1 MSIDW
6 VTVLEQIANF
16 LVLLWLLKR
25 FLYRPILDGI
35 DAREAEISKRMAAA
49 EQAQQEAKAAESQY
63 VKQRAQLV
71 SEQDALLEKALA
83 ATEGQ
88 RDDLL
93 AEARAKLQQE
103 QQDWRKHLEHERQ
116 AFNARLQ
123 QSGSDALLKLTRKAL
138 HELADET
145 LEDAIVR
152 HIGKQLQPMVGELT
166 QAAAG
171 RQKAQVTTRD
181 TLPAA
186 TQALLQT
193 EVQQWLPDVTL
204 NFATDERQARGL
216 VMQVGG
222 AQVAWTTDSYMDEL
236 AELLTQHA
244 ASAAAARLAVDDR
257 QGS

>member
-6 VTVLEQIANF
+6 VTVLAQIANF

-35 DAREAEISKRMAAA
+35 DAREAQISKRMAAA

-63 VKQRAQLV
+63 IKQRAQLV
-71 SEQDALLEKALA
+71 TEHDALLEKALA
-83 ATEGQ
+83 ATEDQ

-93 AEARAKLQQE
+93 AAARVKLEQE

-116 AFNARLQ
+116 AFNTRLQ
-123 QSGSDALLKLTRKAL
+123 QSGSDALLRLTRKAL
-138 HELADET
+138 HDLADET

-152 HIGKQLQPMVGELT
+152 HIGKQLQPMVGELR

-171 RQKAQVTTRD
+171 SKKAQVTTRD
-181 TLPAA
+181 ALAQDA
-186 TQALLQT
+186 QALLQS
-193 EVQQWLPDVTL
+193 EVQQWLPDVAL
-204 NFATDERQARGL
+204 SFATDAQQAPGL
-216 VMQVGG
+216 IMQVGG

-236 AELLTQHA
+236 AQLLTQHA
-244 ASAAAARLAVDDR
+244 SSAASLRLDTDER
-257 QGS
+257 

>member
-6 VTVLEQIANF
+6 VTVLAQVANF

-35 DAREAEISKRMAAA
+35 DAREAKISQRMAAA
-49 EQAQQEAKAAESQY
+49 EQAQQDAKAAESQY

-83 ATEGQ
+83 ATEDQ

-93 AEARAKLQQE
+93 ADARAKLQQE
-103 QQDWRKHLEHERQ
+103 QLDWRKHLEHERQ
-116 AFNARLQ
+116 AFNTRLQ
-123 QSGSDALLKLTRKAL
+123 QTGSDALLKLTRKAL
-138 HELADET
+138 HDLADDT

-152 HIGKQLQPMVGELT
+152 HIGKQLQPMAGELV
-166 QAAAG
+166 QASAG
-171 RQKAQVTTRD
+171 SKKAQVTTRD
-181 TLPAA
+181 ALPAA
-186 TQALLQT
+186 TQVLVQA
-193 EVQQWLPDVTL
+193 EVQQWLPDVAL
-204 NFATDERQARGL
+204 SFVTDALQAPGL

-236 AELLTQHA
+236 AELLSQHA
-244 ASAAAARLAVDDR
+244 TSAASVRLATDDR
-257 QGS
+257 

>member
-6 VTVLEQIANF
+6 VTVLAQIANF

-35 DAREAEISKRMAAA
+35 DAREAEIAKRMADA
-49 EQAQQEAKAAESQY
+49 EQAQQAAQTAQSQY

-71 SEQDALLEKALA
+71 SDQDALLEKALA
-83 ATEGQ
+83 ATEEQ

-93 AEARAKLQQE
+93 SAARTQLQQE

-116 AFNARLQ
+116 AFNQRLQ
-123 QSGSDALLKLTRKAL
+123 QSGADALLRLTRKAL
-138 HELADET
+138 HDLADAG

-152 HIGKQLQPMVGELT
+152 HIGQQLQPMAAELV

-171 RQKAQVTTRD
+171 SQVAQVTTREA
-181 TLPAA
+181 LPAA
-186 TQALLQT
+186 TQSLLEQ
-193 EVQQWLPDVTL
+193 EVQQWLPKVQLTFVTD
-204 NFATDERQARGL
+204 AQQAPGL
-216 VMQVGG
+216 MMQVGG

-244 ASAAAARLAVDDR
+244 SSAATLRLTAAGA
-257 QGS
+257 QGE

>member
-6 VTVLEQIANF
+6 VTVLAQIANF

-35 DAREAEISKRMAAA
+35 DAREAQISKRMAAA

-71 SEQDALLEKALA
+71 TEHDALLEKALA
-83 ATEGQ
+83 ATEDQ

-93 AEARAKLQQE
+93 AAARVKLEQE

-116 AFNARLQ
+116 AFNTRLQ
-123 QSGSDALLKLTRKAL
+123 QSGSDALLRLTRKAL
-138 HELADET
+138 HDLADET

-152 HIGKQLQPMVGELT
+152 HIGKQLQPMVGELR
-166 QAAAG
+166 QAAADSK
-171 RQKAQVTTRD
+171 KAQVTTRD
-181 TLPAA
+181 ALAQD
-186 TQALLQT
+186 TQALLQS
-193 EVQQWLPDVTL
+193 EVQQWLPDVAL
-204 NFATDERQARGL
+204 SFATDAQQAPGL
-216 VMQVGG
+216 IMQVGG

-236 AELLTQHA
+236 AQLLTQHA
-244 ASAAAARLAVDDR
+244 SSATSLRLDTDER
-257 QGS
+257 

>member
-6 VTVLEQIANF
+6 VTVLAQIANF

-35 DAREAEISKRMAAA
+35 DAREAQISKRMAAA

-83 ATEGQ
+83 ATEDQ

-93 AEARAKLQQE
+93 AAARVKLEQE

-116 AFNARLQ
+116 AFNTRLQ
-123 QSGSDALLKLTRKAL
+123 QSGSDALLRLTRKAL
-138 HELADET
+138 HDLADET

-152 HIGKQLQPMVGELT
+152 HIGKQLQPMVGELR
-166 QAAAG
+166 QAAADSK
-171 RQKAQVTTRD
+171 KAQVTTRD
-181 TLPAA
+181 GLAKD
-186 TQALLQT
+186 TQALLQS
-193 EVQQWLPDVTL
+193 EVQQWLPDVAL
-204 NFATDERQARGL
+204 SFATDAQQAPGL
-216 VMQVGG
+216 IMQVGG

-236 AELLTQHA
+236 AQLLTQHA
-244 ASAAAARLAVDDR
+244 SSAASLRLDTDER
-257 QGS
+257 

>member
-6 VTVLEQIANF
+6 VTVLAQIANF

-35 DAREAEISKRMAAA
+35 DAREAQISKRMAAA

-71 SEQDALLEKALA
+71 TEHDALLEKALA
-83 ATEGQ
+83 ATEDQ

-93 AEARAKLQQE
+93 AAARVKLEQE

-116 AFNARLQ
+116 AFNTRLQ
-123 QSGSDALLKLTRKAL
+123 QSGSDALLRLTRKAL
-138 HELADET
+138 HDLADET

-152 HIGKQLQPMVGELT
+152 HIGKQLQPMVGELR
-166 QAAAG
+166 QAAADSK
-171 RQKAQVTTRD
+171 KAQVTTRD
-181 TLPAA
+181 ALAQD
-186 TQALLQT
+186 TQALLQS
-193 EVQQWLPDVTL
+193 EVQQWLPDVAL
-204 NFATDERQARGL
+204 SFATDAQQAPGL
-216 VMQVGG
+216 IMQVGG

-236 AELLTQHA
+236 AQLLTQHA
-244 ASAAAARLAVDDR
+244 SSTASLRLDTDER
-257 QGS
+257 

>member
-6 VTVLEQIANF
+6 VTVLAQIANF

-35 DAREAEISKRMAAA
+35 DAREAQISKRMAAA

-71 SEQDALLEKALA
+71 TEHDALLEKALA
-83 ATEGQ
+83 ATEDQ

-93 AEARAKLQQE
+93 AAARVKLEQE

-116 AFNARLQ
+116 AFNTRLQ
-123 QSGSDALLKLTRKAL
+123 QSGSDALLRLTRKAL
-138 HELADET
+138 HDLADET

-152 HIGKQLQPMVGELT
+152 HIGKQLQPMVGELR
-166 QAAAG
+166 QAAADSK
-171 RQKAQVTTRD
+171 KAQVTTRD
-181 TLPAA
+181 ALAQD
-186 TQALLQT
+186 TQALLQS
-193 EVQQWLPDVTL
+193 EVQQWLPDVAL
-204 NFATDERQARGL
+204 SFATDAQQAPGL
-216 VMQVGG
+216 IMQVGG

-236 AELLTQHA
+236 AQLLTQHA
-244 ASAAAARLAVDDR
+244 SSAASLRLDTDER
-257 QGS
+257 

>member
-6 VTVLEQIANF
+6 VTVLAQIANF

-49 EQAQQEAKAAESQY
+49 EQAQQEAKAAENQY

-83 ATEGQ
+83 ATEDQ

-93 AEARAKLQQE
+93 AAARVKLEQE

-116 AFNARLQ
+116 AFNTRLQ
-123 QSGSDALLKLTRKAL
+123 QSGSDALLRLTRKAL
-138 HELADET
+138 HDLADET

-152 HIGKQLQPMVGELT
+152 HIGKQLQPMVGELR
-166 QAAAG
+166 QAAADSK
-171 RQKAQVTTRD
+171 KAQVTTRD
-181 TLPAA
+181 ALAKD
-186 TQALLQT
+186 TQALLQS
-193 EVQQWLPDVTL
+193 EVQQWLPDVAL
-204 NFATDERQARGL
+204 SFATDAQQAPGL
-216 VMQVGG
+216 IMQVGG

-244 ASAAAARLAVDDR
+244 ASAAAVRLDTDER
-257 QGS
+257 